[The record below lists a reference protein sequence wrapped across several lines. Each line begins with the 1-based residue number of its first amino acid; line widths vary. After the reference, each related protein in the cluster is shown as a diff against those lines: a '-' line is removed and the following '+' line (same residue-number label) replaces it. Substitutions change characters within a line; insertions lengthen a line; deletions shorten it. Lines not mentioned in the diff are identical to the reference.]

1 MAEGAHWYLFVM
13 TSVLISPSILS
24 ADFAKLGEEVRAID
38 DAGADMIHVD
48 VMDGHF
54 VPNLTFGP
62 PIIKALRPH
71 SKKPFDVHLMIA
83 PVDQFIA
90 DFADAGCD
98 FLTVHP
104 EAGPHLHRTLQSI
117 RSHGMKP
124 GVALNPA
131 TPVDLLDYVIDDIDL
146 ILVMSV
152 NPGFGGQSFIDTQL
166 RKIEALR
173 KMIEQ
178 TGRDI
183 ILEVDGGVK
192 PENAPAV
199 ISAGASALVA
209 GSAVFKGGPTAYA
222 GNIAALRPGV

>member
-1 MAEGAHWYLFVM
+1 
-13 TSVLISPSILS
+13 
-24 ADFAKLGEEVRAID
+24 
-38 DAGADMIHVD
+38 
-48 VMDGHF
+48 
-54 VPNLTFGP
+54 
-62 PIIKALRPH
+62 
-71 SKKPFDVHLMIA
+71 
-83 PVDQFIA
+83 
-90 DFADAGCD
+90 
-98 FLTVHP
+98 
-104 EAGPHLHRTLQSI
+104 
-117 RSHGMKP
+117 MKP